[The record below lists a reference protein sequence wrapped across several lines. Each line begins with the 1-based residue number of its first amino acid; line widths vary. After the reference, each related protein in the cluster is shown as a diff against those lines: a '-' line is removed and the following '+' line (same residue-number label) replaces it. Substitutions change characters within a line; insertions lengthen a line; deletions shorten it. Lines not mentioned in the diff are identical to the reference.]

1 MMDFFNFFGSI
12 LGYLLWGLY
21 NIFRNYGVAIFFFT
35 IIVKAVLF
43 PFSLKQQKSMAAQS
57 KLSAK
62 QQELQKK
69 YGNNR
74 QKYSEELQKLYDK
87 EGVSPGAGC
96 LTSLLPMPIML
107 GIFYSVVYPLSN
119 TLHIAKETVQL
130 ATNYIARIPGIGS
143 VGQYQELDLVRNFT
157 LLRDK
162 LTMFSAA
169 DLEKIDMFSDGF
181 KFLGLDLLA
190 APSDNFLSPLLI
202 IPILSLVF
210 SFATQIYMTRS
221 QKKMGQAP
229 QQGCMKVMMYALP
242 LLSVYWAYSMPAAVG
257 FYWVISSV
265 VSLAQS
271 VITNTFFSTHHMIA
285 KSEAQRAVT
294 LALAED
300 KIRPLPVTAQKQIAD
315 KIEAG
320 TKAQSNKQN
329 KASNKKQ
336 NTQKKPNK
344 KSGSSPNQDQYMGK
358 KK

>member
-12 LGYLLWGLY
+12 LGYLLWWLY
-21 NIFRNYGVAIFFFT
+21 NIFRNYGVAILFFT

-69 YGNNR
+69 YGNNK

-130 ATNYIARIPGIGS
+130 ATDYISKIPG
-143 VGQYQELDLVRNFT
+143 VNFAGQYVELDLVRNFS

-162 LTMFSAA
+162 LTMFSSA
-169 DLEKIDMFSDGF
+169 DLAKIDLFSDGF
-181 KFLGLDLLA
+181 NFLGLNLLET
-190 APSDNFLSPLLI
+190 PSDNFLSPLLI

-210 SFATQIYMTRS
+210 SFATQFYMTRT
-221 QKKMGQAP
+221 QKKMGQAQ

-257 FYWVISSV
+257 FYWVISSLV
-265 VSLAQS
+265 GLAQS

-294 LALAED
+294 LELTES
-300 KIRPLPVTAQKQIAD
+300 KIRPLPVTTQKQIAD

-320 TKAQSNKQN
+320 TRTQSIKQSKN
-329 KASNKKQ
+329 ANKKQ

-344 KSGSSPNQDQYMGK
+344 KTGNSPNQDQYMGK